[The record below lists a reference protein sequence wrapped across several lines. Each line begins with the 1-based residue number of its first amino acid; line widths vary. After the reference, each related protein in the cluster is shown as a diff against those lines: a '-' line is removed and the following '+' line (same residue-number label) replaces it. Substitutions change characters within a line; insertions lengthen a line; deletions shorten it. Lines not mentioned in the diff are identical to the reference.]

1 VSRTRATA
9 GGTWSAWGD
18 EMTPAGA
25 NGPSN
30 LWTAFSRTAAQV
42 PDKVAVTSSDGTT
55 SFREVERQSERLAAF
70 LNESGIGEHAV
81 VHVALP
87 NVPAFLPVLLA
98 LRRLNATVGLV
109 SSRYR
114 DAEFRA
120 VTDRMRPTAYLTTS
134 QLAGVLNRSIDVHET
149 RAVPVFADPS
159 AFSLVFPS
167 SRPLGGGGEGKDATP
182 PMERHCDRGLALVK
196 FTSGST
202 GAPKGVGL
210 TEANL
215 LAEAANTV
223 ATLGITS
230 SDRILVPVP
239 VSHSYGFDLALLPLI
254 VAGAEVVMRRSF
266 IPMEVLTDLSH
277 SATSVFLGVPSMYRI
292 LLGADPADVPDLS
305 HVRYLLSCTAPLLPS
320 LVAQCKERLGV
331 PVCQHYGSSETGA
344 IATHRPGDVL
354 RHPGSVGVAMENVA
368 VRIVGEDGVTL
379 QTGEE
384 GEIVVRSEAVAAG
397 YATDELATSSDA
409 FTRVDDHLTEY
420 RTGDVG
426 VIDEEG
432 FIFWRGRRDQVIN
445 VGGLKVYPSEVV
457 QVLERCPAVSGARVV
472 ASRDPGGEEVVHAVV
487 TLSQSVREQDIQAY
501 CRQHLA
507 DYKVPRRIEIVESIA
522 MPDAQKMSN
531 LSGDS

>member
-1 VSRTRATA
+1 MTTQGV
-9 GGTWSAWGD
+9 GGPRD
-18 EMTPAGA
+18 
-25 NGPSN
+25 
-30 LWTAFSRTAAQV
+30 LWTAFCRTAAQV
-42 PDKVAVTSSDGTT
+42 PDKVAVTSSDGAM
-55 SFREVERQSERLAAF
+55 SFREVERESQRLADF
-70 LNESGIGEHAV
+70 LRGTGIDEDAV

-87 NVPAFLPVLLA
+87 NVLAFLPAVLA
-98 LRRLNATVGLV
+98 LRRLGATIGLV
-109 SSRYR
+109 SARYR

-120 VTDRMRPTAYLTTS
+120 VTNRMRPTAYFTTS
-134 QLAGVLNRSIDVHET
+134 QLTGVLERSIDVREA
-149 RAVPVFADPS
+149 RSVPAFADPS
-159 AFSLVFPS
+159 ALSLVFPS
-167 SRPLGGGGEGKDATP
+167 SRPADGHGESKDATSP
-182 PMERHCDRGLALVK
+182 TKRHRDRGLALVK

-230 SDRILVPVP
+230 ADRILVPVP
-239 VSHSYGFDLALLPLI
+239 VSHSYGFDLGLLPVI
-254 VAGAEVVMRRSF
+254 VAGAEVVLRRSF
-266 IPMEVLTDLSH
+266 IPREVLTDLSH
-277 SATSVFLGVPSMYRI
+277 PTTSIFLGVPSMYRI
-292 LLGADPADVPDLS
+292 LAETDPAEVPRLS

-320 LVAQCKERLGV
+320 LVAQCHDRLGV

-344 IATHRPGDVL
+344 IATHRPADVL
-354 RHPGSVGVAMENVA
+354 RHPASVGVAMANVA
-368 VRIVGEDGVTL
+368 VRIVGEAGETL
-379 QTGEE
+379 KSGEE
-384 GEIVVRSEAVAAG
+384 GEIIARSEAVAPG
-397 YATDELATSSDA
+397 YATDELDAYSRA
-409 FTRVDDHLTEY
+409 FTRVDDRVTEY
-420 RTGDVG
+420 RTGDLG

-472 ASRDPGGEEVVHAVV
+472 AATDPSGEEVVHALV
-487 TLSQSVREQDIQAY
+487 TLSQSIREQDILAY

-522 MPDAQKMSN
+522 APDAEKMRN

>member
-1 VSRTRATA
+1 MSHTTSTA
-9 GGTWSAWGD
+9 DGKWPAWGD
-18 EMTPAGA
+18 EMTTAGVE
-25 NGPSN
+25 GPSD
-30 LWTAFSRTAAQV
+30 LWTAFSRTAARV
-42 PDKVAVTSSDGTT
+42 PDKVAVTSSDGTM
-55 SFREVERQSERLAAF
+55 SFQEVERQSERLADF
-70 LNESGIGEHAV
+70 LTASGINEDAV

-87 NVPAFLPVLLA
+87 NVPAFLPALLA

-120 VTDRMRPTAYLTTS
+120 VTDRMPPTAYLTTS
-134 QLAGVLNRSIDVHET
+134 QLAGVLHRSIDVRET
-149 RAVPVFADPS
+149 RSVTVFADPS

-167 SRPLGGGGEGKDATP
+167 SRPPDGDRDGKDTTS
-182 PMERHCDRGLALVK
+182 PMERHRDRGLALVK

-239 VSHSYGFDLALLPLI
+239 VSHSYGFDLGLLPAI
-254 VAGAEVVMRRSF
+254 VAGAEVVLRRSF
-266 IPMEVLTDLSH
+266 IPREVLADLSH

-292 LLGADPADVPDLS
+292 LVETDPADVPHLS

-320 LVAQCKERLGV
+320 LVARCQERLGV

-354 RHPGSVGVAMENVA
+354 RHPGSVGVAMENVD
-368 VRIVGEDGVTL
+368 VRIVGDGGETL
-379 QTGEE
+379 KPGDE

-397 YATDELATSSDA
+397 YATDELATYSHA
-409 FTRVDDHLTEY
+409 FTRVDDHVTEY
-420 RTGDVG
+420 RTGDIG
-426 VIDEEG
+426 IIDEEG

-457 QVLERCPAVSGARVV
+457 QVLERCPAVAGARVV
-472 ASRDPGGEEVVHAVV
+472 ASKDPSGEEVVHAVV
-487 TLSQSVREQDIQAY
+487 MLSQSIREQDILAY

-507 DYKVPRRIEIVESIA
+507 DYKVPRRIQIVESIA
-522 MPDAQKMSN
+522 TPDAEKMSN
-531 LSGDS
+531 LSGDA